1 MNKTRRHKKKLLKRT
16 IKNVNTYTEKDY
28 NSGDG
33 FLTSVWGPAIW
44 HFLHIISF
52 NYPTNPTEEDK
63 IHYRN
68 FILSLKNVLPCKYC
82 RINLMKN
89 FKNVPITMNDMKNRN
104 TFSLYMY
111 RLHEEINT
119 MLNKRSGL
127 SYEEV
132 RERYEHFRSRGCNK
146 TIKIN
151 KKEKGCTTPLHGKKS
166 KCIIKIVPQDTKVD
180 TFQLDKKCIKTRKIM
195 NHK

>member
-1 MNKTRRHKKKLLKRT
+1 MKKTRRQKNPLKHST
-16 IKNVNTYTEKDY
+16 MKNRNIYTEKDY

-52 NYPTNPTEEDK
+52 NYPTNPTHDDK

-68 FILSLKNVLPCKYC
+68 YILSLKNILPCRYC
-82 RINLMKN
+82 RINLDKN
-89 FKNVPITMNDMKNRN
+89 FKNLPLTMDDMKNRN
-104 TFSLYMY
+104 TFSLYIY

-119 MLNKRSGL
+119 MLNKQSGL

-132 RERYEHFRSRGCNK
+132 RERYEHFRARGCHQK
-146 TIKIN
+146 KQST

-166 KCIIKIVPQDTKVD
+166 KCIIKIVPQETKAD
-180 TFQLDKKCIKTRKIM
+180 TFQLDKKCIKQRII
-195 NHK
+195 